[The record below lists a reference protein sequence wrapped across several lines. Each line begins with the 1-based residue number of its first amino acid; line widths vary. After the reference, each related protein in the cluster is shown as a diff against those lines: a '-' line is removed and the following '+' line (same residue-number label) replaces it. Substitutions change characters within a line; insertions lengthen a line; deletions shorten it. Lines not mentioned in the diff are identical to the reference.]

1 MPTTVSEFEDDTG
14 FERLILDRA
23 TPLLPRSENGSVIDL
38 RSVGSTGT
46 DVTPVTVSISAGD
59 SSRSPNDE
67 LSMDDLRPF
76 IFGAAWKVLDFLVEL
91 SFEMNDVP
99 PDRRGREY
107 TIAKKAGE
115 AARGL
120 VDPVAPFDSHAPLWS
135 RLLHVYS
142 STKELRHSLVH
153 RRFKVDPD
161 TGEVTGEPR
170 PGESARPLTA
180 AEQTDFCRAAQG
192 VAQAVIDRTLST
204 RRANQLG
211 WSLDQ
216 LSAHHGQPLLGTE
229 AVHGVIPTVL
239 VSAGNL
245 HEITVVSSE
254 ILAHA
259 QQAVGGVSHF
269 DLMLCLPDGRLLT
282 GALED
287 APRQPVT
294 FQVDEPPT
302 WLQWK

>member
-14 FERLILDRA
+14 FERLVLDRA
-23 TPLLPRSENGSVIDL
+23 TPLLPRSENRSVIDL

-46 DVTPVTVSISAGD
+46 DVTPATVSISVSD

-67 LSMDDLRPF
+67 VSMDDLRPF

-91 SFEMNDVP
+91 SFEMNGVP
-99 PDRRGREY
+99 PDRRRQY
-107 TIAKKAGE
+107 TIKKKADK
-115 AARGL
+115 AVNDL
-120 VDPVAPFDSHAPLWS
+120 VHAVAPFDSHASLWS

-142 STKELRHSLVH
+142 STTELRHSLVH

-161 TGEVTGEPR
+161 TSEVTGEPE
-170 PGESARPLTA
+170 PGESALQPLTA
-180 AEQTDFCRAAQG
+180 AEQTAFCQAAQG
-192 VAQAVIDRTLST
+192 VAQAVIDRTLPT

-211 WSLDQ
+211 WTLDQ
-216 LSAHHGQPLLGTE
+216 LTAHHRQPLLGAE

-239 VSAGNL
+239 VSAGDSQ
-245 HEITVVSSE
+245 EITVVPSE
-254 ILAHA
+254 ILARA
-259 QQAVGGVSHF
+259 QQAVGGVSYF
-269 DLMLCLPDGRLLT
+269 DLMLCLPDGRILA

-294 FQVDEPPT
+294 FRVDGPPN
-302 WLQWK
+302 WLHK